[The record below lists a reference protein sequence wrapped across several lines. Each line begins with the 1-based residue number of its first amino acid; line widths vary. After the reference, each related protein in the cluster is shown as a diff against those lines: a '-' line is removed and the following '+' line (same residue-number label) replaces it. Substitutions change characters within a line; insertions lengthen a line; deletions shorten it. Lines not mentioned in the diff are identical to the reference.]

1 MDILNLYEK
10 RNELLDRLIK
20 EIGQHKFQQIDNDFL
35 LELCFNAA
43 IGLATRE
50 AKKLDYWGSSVEHQ
64 LGNMLNSVNSLIGE
78 LKSGNIFAQ
87 TKGIDYELIRD
98 YLKLNEEE

>member
-1 MDILNLYEK
+1 MKMDIYEK

-20 EIGQHKFQQIDNDFL
+20 EIGQHKFQQIDSDFL
-35 LELCFNAA
+35 LGLCFNAA
-43 IGLATRE
+43 IGLANRE

-64 LGNMLNSVNSLIGE
+64 LGNMLNSVISLIE
-78 LKSGNIFAQ
+78 DLKNGNVFAQ
-87 TKGIDYELIRD
+87 SKGIDYELIRD